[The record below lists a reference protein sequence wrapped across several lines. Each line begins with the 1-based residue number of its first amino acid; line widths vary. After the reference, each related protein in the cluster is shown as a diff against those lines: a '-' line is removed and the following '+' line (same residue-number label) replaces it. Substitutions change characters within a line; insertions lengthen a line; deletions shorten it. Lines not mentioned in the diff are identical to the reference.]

1 MTIIAPALARL
12 SAALLGLALSATAHA
27 AEPSSG
33 PPAPGQ
39 IIALPLN
46 PVVPASLRSCSAKTP
61 SGLGYTL
68 LRPSDGPKP
77 TAADMVLVNYI
88 GYLAAD
94 GQTFD
99 QAMQSVFEAGAVI
112 PGFAEGLML
121 LPKGGIIRLCVPAAL
136 GYGAQG
142 TGPIPANAALVF
154 QVELLDFRNAAEVRA
169 AQAEQEGQR

>member
-1 MTIIAPALARL
+1 MNTIARL
-12 SAALLGLALSATAHA
+12 SAALLGLSLSVSVLA

-46 PVVPASLRSCSAKTP
+46 PVVPASLRTCTAKTP
-61 SGLGYTL
+61 SGLGYSL

-77 TAADMVLVNYI
+77 AATDMVLVSYI
-88 GYLAAD
+88 GYLAEN
-94 GQTFD
+94 GQAFD
-99 QAMQSVFEAGAVI
+99 QSQQAVFEAGAVI
-112 PGFAEGLML
+112 PGFSEGLML
-121 LPKGGIIRLCVPAAL
+121 LPKGGVIRLCVPASL

-142 TGPIPANAALVF
+142 SGPIPPDAALVF
-154 QVELLDFRNAAEVRA
+154 QVELLDFRDAAQVRA

>member
-1 MTIIAPALARL
+1 MSLIAPAFARL
-12 SAALLGLALSATAHA
+12 SAALLGLSLSVSALA

-39 IIALPLN
+39 VIALPLN
-46 PVVPASLRSCSAKTP
+46 PVVPASLRACASRTS
-61 SGLGYTL
+61 SGLGYSL
-68 LRPSDGPKP
+68 LRASDGPRP

-112 PGFAEGLML
+112 PGFSEGLML

-142 TGPIPANAALVF
+142 TGPIPPNADLVF

-169 AQAEQEGQR
+169 AQAEQEGRR